1 MRNTVAGTELKITL
15 KPFVWRQPQI
25 SNNHTNLFKNTN
37 TFWHDSKYFE
47 GMISQ
52 ENKTGSITCTS
63 LILCPE
69 DRNIKMKGKTTQTAA
84 WTIHASQPF
93 THLWID
99 IWYFCQP
106 EQHSCLCM
114 QDAAV
119 LSLTLVGCVPFSA
132 ISWVFSAFRMSL
144 STCSPR

>member
-1 MRNTVAGTELKITL
+1 
-15 KPFVWRQPQI
+15 
-25 SNNHTNLFKNTN
+25 
-37 TFWHDSKYFE
+37 
-47 GMISQ
+47 MINQ
-52 ENKTGSITCTS
+52 ENKAGSITCTS

-106 EQHSCLCM
+106 EQHSCLCT

-144 STCSPR
+144 STCSPRKERPRLFGAFFTFCWYYCLFLPKLACTHLWFIAGDANQVITE